1 MPYTPPANNAVDLLL
16 AGAYTPPANNAVD
29 FNLGLTSGPGSHD
42 DIIVTGRFALA
53 GAVAVRHIGEAT
65 CTGRFAMGGAL
76 LANYDNSVWRG
87 VGSSHGAQWD
97 EGADSQSEHRSGWQ
111 TAQPTP
117 APKALVWDEAAH
129 AAIAAGLS
137 WGRARSNPVDDALA
151 WDSAIQLPHEALAG
165 WGNAR
170 SSPQDRRTP
179 WQTAPTPKII
189 YTRTPYVYGTP
200 RHVKR
205 DVIWDNSPNPL
216 HKSWLSRFDQRAQVR
231 NLDRVA
237 PWDQARPVASWGSV
251 WVHPTTPVTP
261 YEPPSRDLV
270 LGCMFDATG
279 GVHLIIGGGPCSIYV
294 PPPSTETVV
303 VPIRRVYMLINSA
316 SLRRVEGSIALP
328 TFEMSLSL
336 DTDSWTWGFSASLP
350 GSTLS
355 DLEPASSGAPVEV
368 EALIN
373 GVAYRALVE
382 SISRSREFG
391 RNELRVQGR
400 GKTALLDSPYAPAQS
415 FDNNTAARTA
425 QQLMGDVLSIG
436 GVPIGWSVDWS
447 LTDWLVP
454 QGVFNH
460 QGTYVSAL
468 NAIAGAAG
476 GYVQPH
482 ASTQTVRVLS
492 RYPSAPWDWAGVTP
506 DYELPA
512 AVTVREGIEWAERA
526 RYNRVF
532 VSGVREG
539 IVGQVT
545 RTGSAGDLL
554 APMVTDPLITHAD
567 AARQRGRVILSNT
580 GRVAN
585 VSLRLPV
592 LPATGIITPGKFVR
606 YTDGA
611 TTRLGI
617 VRSVG
622 VSVSMPEI
630 WQTLGVETHV

>member
-29 FNLGLTSGPGSHD
+29 FDIGLTSGPGSHD
-42 DIIVTGRFALA
+42 DIIVTGTFALS
-53 GAVAVRHIGEAT
+53 GAVAMRHITGAVV
-65 CTGRFAMGGAL
+65 TGRFAMGASL
-76 LANYDNSVWRG
+76 VANYDNSVWRG
-87 VGSSHGAQWD
+87 VGRSHGAPWD
-97 EGADSQSEHRSGWQ
+97 EGAAVSKGNGLGWQ
-111 TAQPTP
+111 TSQPKPT
-117 APKALVWDEAAH
+117 ATDIAWDEAPALPVPSLIGWDHAH
-129 AAIAAGLS
+129 STPIS
-137 WGRARSNPVDDALA
+137 RALA
-151 WDSAIQLPHEALAG
+151 WDSANPVPSWVQAVWGHAG
-165 WGNAR
+165 
-170 SSPQDRRTP
+170 STPIDRATP
-179 WQTAPTPKII
+179 WQAAPTPKIT
-189 YTRTPYVYGTP
+189 YTRAPYVYGTP
-200 RHVKR
+200 RHIKR
-205 DVIWDNSPNPL
+205 DLPWDHTPKQL
-216 HKSWLSRFDQRAQVR
+216 HKSWLSRFDQRAQMR
-231 NLDRVA
+231 HLSRIT
-237 PWDQARPVASWGSV
+237 PWDQARHVASWGSV

-279 GVHLIIGGGPCSIYV
+279 GVHLILGGGPCSIYV

-482 ASTQTVRVLS
+482 AISQTVRVLS

-545 RTGSAGDLL
+545 RTGTAGDLM

>member
-1 MPYTPPANNAVDLLL
+1 MAYIPPPSNAVNL
-16 AGAYTPPANNAVD
+16 ALGGAYTPPASNAVN
-29 FNLGLTSGPGSHD
+29 FELGLEAGPGAHYEMAL
-42 DIIVTGRFALA
+42 VGRFALRA
-53 GAVAVRHIGEAT
+53 AVGVKSISET
-65 CTGRFAMGGAL
+65 TISGRFGMRGSLQAS
-76 LANYDNSVWRG
+76 YDNSVWRG

-97 EGADSQSEHRSGWQ
+97 EGADNQSEHRGSWQ
-111 TAQPTP
+111 SAQPKP
-117 APKALVWDEAAH
+117 APKALAWDEAAH
-129 AAIAAGLS
+129 AATAAALL
-137 WGRARSNPVDDALA
+137 WGKARSNPAGEALV
-151 WDSAIQLPHEALAG
+151 WDSAIQLPHEARAG
-165 WGNAR
+165 WGNSR
-170 SSPQDRRTP
+170 SRPLDRHTP
-179 WQTAPTPKII
+179 WQTAPAPKTI
-189 YTRTPYVYGTP
+189 YRSMPYVYGTP
-200 RHVKR
+200 RHIKR
-205 DVIWDNSPNPL
+205 DVPWDIATKKL
-216 HKSWLSRFDQRAQVR
+216 GKSWLSRFDQRGQVR

-251 WVHPTTPVTP
+251 WVRPTTPVTP

-279 GVHLIIGGGPCSIYV
+279 GVHLILGGGPCSIHV

-400 GKTALLDSPYAPAQS
+400 GKTALLDSPYAPAMS
-415 FDNNTAARTA
+415 FDNSAAARTA

-482 ASTQTVRVLS
+482 ASSQTVRVLS
-492 RYPSAPWDWAGVTP
+492 RYPSAPWDWSGVTP

-545 RTGSAGDLL
+545 RTGTAGDLL

>member
-1 MPYTPPANNAVDLLL
+1 MPYTPPASNAVDLLL

-29 FNLGLTSGPGSHD
+29 FELGLTSGPGSHD
-42 DIIVTGRFALA
+42 DIIVTGTFVLS
-53 GAVAVRHIGEAT
+53 GAVALRHITGAVV
-65 CTGRFAMGGAL
+65 TGRFAMGAAL
-76 LANYDNSVWRG
+76 VANYDNSVWRG
-87 VGSSHGAQWD
+87 VGRSHGAPWD
-97 EGADSQSEHRSGWQ
+97 EGAALSKGNGLGWQ
-111 TAQPTP
+111 TSQPQPT
-117 APKALVWDEAAH
+117 ATDIAWDEAPPLPVPSLIGWDHAH
-129 AAIAAGLS
+129 STPIN
-137 WGRARSNPVDDALA
+137 RVLA
-151 WDSAIQLPHEALAG
+151 WDSASPVPSWVQAV
-165 WGNAR
+165 WGHAR
-170 SSPQDRRTP
+170 STPINRAVP
-179 WQTAPTPKII
+179 WQTAPTPKAT

-205 DVIWDNSPNPL
+205 DLRWDNTPKQL
-216 HKSWLSRFDQRAQVR
+216 HKSWLSRFDQRAQMR
-231 NLDRVA
+231 HLNRIT